1 MFINVGGSLTS
12 IGNCRG
18 ADRLPAGLLPAATR
32 AAAPDCGLIYRM
44 AADGVPVIH
53 LLNVLGLARDHGL
66 PADPVPLPGVPDG
79 RVMTAGGYRRPAALA
94 ALAFVCGLGWWA
106 GRMRLR

>member
-1 MFINVGGSLTS
+1 VFVNVGGSLAA

-18 ADRLPAGLLPAATR
+18 VDRLPPGLVPPGSLEAG
-32 AAAPDCGLIYRM
+32 PDCGLIHRM

-66 PADPVPLPGVPDG
+66 PVDPVPLPGSPDG
-79 RVMTAGGYRRPAALA
+79 RVMTAGGYSRPAALA
-94 ALAFVCGLGWWA
+94 GLAVVSVLGLWA
-106 GRMRLR
+106 GRRKR